1 MEETKYEVIQV
12 PFETVGMS
20 VRIMR
25 MANKEDI
32 ESELAIFSKERS
44 LINKGYYEDYIL
56 SVYIVNIGQL
66 LYFINSNKNL
76 VSSFDKFREEVLNKL
91 YDVNPLLNP
100 DGLVI
105 NPFGIIKVDDGETIV
120 DGYPLIENKLWEVD
134 RPKNEVV
141 FDDKTL
147 DELVGTEEAPISD
160 EEGGQELDD
169 HIVKTMVEVKKIKH
183 THEKKWWD
191 RLTMYLIIR
200 KFNKNTIDKV
210 LSLGNYN
217 DEPSY
222 RSFIVTSFVKDIEAV
237 FSLIDRFGLLMKF
250 TPQQMLDEMY
260 MLCLATNPSIAY
272 DKIGKKTNTASSSEK
287 KVTQNTD
294 YKALKDISP
303 EKMVGL
309 EDELSESVVGQGEA
323 ITTIV
328 KAIKRSKIGIKEPR
342 SPIGSFL
349 LAGRTGVGKTLLAKV
364 LADSLFKKEADGGF
378 IRIDCSEYSSDHEY
392 AKLIG
397 SPAGYVRSDEGGI
410 LTNAILK
417 KPFSVVLFDEVEKA
431 SEKVHQLMLQ
441 VMDEGTLTDN
451 HGETVSFK
459 DTLILMTSNIGAKDV
474 QGIKSTIGFGDVTK
488 VTDKRKNIVIGK
500 AIKGVF
506 KPEFLNRLT
515 GTVFFNN
522 IDRVTCSKIVDLE
535 LIKINGYLNSKK
547 IYVHFSKSVKKLIL
561 DEGYSETYGARE
573 IRRTV
578 ERLVSDSLADYLIVN
593 EIGSDIIFDTK
604 VKNKKIIYTK
614 SQTLVDF
621 VSENTEHKED
631 NEDKEITCSGCPECK

>member
-1 MEETKYEVIQV
+1 MKEIKYEVIQV
-12 PFETVGMS
+12 PFETIGMS
-20 VRIMR
+20 VRIMK
-25 MANKEDI
+25 MDNKEDI
-32 ESELAIFSKERS
+32 ESELTIFSKERS
-44 LINKGYYEDYIL
+44 LISKRHYEDYIL
-56 SVYIVNIGQL
+56 SIYIVNIGQL
-66 LYFINSNKNL
+66 LYFINSNKSL
-76 VSSFDKFREEVLNKL
+76 VSSFDKFREEVLIKL

-100 DGLVI
+100 DGLII

-120 DGYPLIENKLWEVD
+120 DGYPLIENKLWETD
-134 RPKNEVV
+134 QSKDEPV
-141 FDDKTL
+141 FDDTTL
-147 DELVGTEEAPISD
+147 DELVGTEEGSPSS
-160 EEGGQELDD
+160 EEVKQNLDD
-169 HIVKTMVEVKKIKH
+169 HIIKTMAEVKKIKH

-200 KFNKNTIDKV
+200 KFNKSVINKV

-217 DEPSY
+217 DEDSY
-222 RSFIVTSFVKDIEAV
+222 KSFIVTSFVKDIEAV
-237 FSLIDRFGLLMKF
+237 FSLIERFGLLMKF

-260 MLCLATNPSIAY
+260 LLCLSTNPHIAY

-287 KVTQNTD
+287 IVTQNTD

-303 EKMVGL
+303 EKMIGL
-309 EDELSESVVGQGEA
+309 KEELSESVVGQNDA
-323 ITTIV
+323 ITVIV
-328 KAIKRSKIGIKEPR
+328 KAIKRSKIGIKEPK

-364 LADSLFKKEADGGF
+364 LANDLFKKEADGGF

-441 VMDEGTLTDN
+441 VMDEGILTDN

-474 QGIKSTIGFGDVTK
+474 QAIKGTIGFGDVTK
-488 VTDKRKNIVIGK
+488 ITDKKKNIIIDK
-500 AIKGVF
+500 AIKDMF

-515 GTVFFNN
+515 GTVYFNN
-522 IDRVTCSKIVDLE
+522 IDRQTCTKIVDIE
-535 LIKINGYLNSKK
+535 LNKINKYLNSKK

-578 ERLVSDSLADYLIVN
+578 ERVVADSLADHLIIN
-593 EIGSDIIFDTK
+593 EIESGITFDTK
-604 VKNKKIIYTK
+604 VKNKKVIYSK
-614 SQTLVDF
+614 SKTIVDF
-621 VSENTEHKED
+621 VSENIEHK
-631 NEDKEITCSGCPECK
+631 KEKDLTCSECSKCNK